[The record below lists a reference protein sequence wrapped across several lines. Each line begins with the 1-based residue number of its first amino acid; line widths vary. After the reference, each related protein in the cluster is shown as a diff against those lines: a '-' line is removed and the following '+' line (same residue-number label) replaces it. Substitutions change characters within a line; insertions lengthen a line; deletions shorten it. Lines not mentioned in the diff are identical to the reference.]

1 MVRITKRGFALTE
14 ESVEELLDCCR
25 DVAKTDALIRDVGG
39 HGRSVSIADYRK
51 TARVVIN
58 QNMIPDTIN
67 ELEEWLGMP
76 ELEVA
81 RIDLLEYV
89 KGDHFSL
96 HKDTFSGKKEL
107 LELNPK
113 LKDLA
118 KQTHLYD
125 REVSTSTL
133 IYTSNNLEGGELY
146 LFEDK
151 ERNGSQVID
160 LKVGETVAFPSS
172 TFHEVTKVT
181 EGRRVSLVS
190 WFKKRL
196 THSV

>member
-1 MVRITKRGFALTE
+1 MVRITKRGFGISE
-14 ESVEELLDCCR
+14 ESIQELLDCCR
-25 DVAKTDALIRDVGG
+25 DVAKTDARIKTAGSNSRGVA
-39 HGRSVSIADYRK
+39 IPDYRK
-51 TARVVIN
+51 THRVVIN
-58 QNMIPDTIN
+58 QNMIPDTMN

-81 RIDLLEYV
+81 QIDLLEYV

-125 REVSTSTL
+125 REISTSTL

-151 ERNGSQVID
+151 ERNGSQVVD
-160 LKVGETVAFPSS
+160 LKVGETIAFPSD

-181 EGRRVSLVS
+181 EGRRVSLVA
-190 WFKKRL
+190 WFRKRL

>member
-1 MVRITKRGFALTE
+1 MVRITKRGFGISE
-14 ESVEELLDCCR
+14 ESIQELLDCCR
-25 DVAKTDALIRDVGG
+25 DVAKTDARIKTAGSNSRGVA
-39 HGRSVSIADYRK
+39 IPDYRK
-51 TARVVIN
+51 THRVVIN
-58 QNMIPDTIN
+58 QNMIPDTMN

-81 RIDLLEYV
+81 QIDLLEYV

-146 LFEDK
+146 LFEDR
-151 ERNGSQVID
+151 ERNGSQVVD
-160 LKVGETVAFPSS
+160 LKVGETIAFPST

-181 EGRRVSLVS
+181 EGRRVSLVA
-190 WFKKRL
+190 WFRKRL

>member
-25 DVAKTDALIRDVGG
+25 DVAKTDALIKTAGSHSRGV
-39 HGRSVSIADYRK
+39 RIPDYRK
-51 TARVVIN
+51 THRVAIN
-58 QNMIPDTIN
+58 QNMIPDTMN

-81 RIDLLEYV
+81 QIDLLEYV

-113 LKDLA
+113 LKDLS

-160 LKVGETVAFPSS
+160 LKVGETVAFPSN

-181 EGRRVSLVS
+181 EGRRVSLVV
-190 WFKKRL
+190 WFRKRL

>member
-25 DVAKTDALIRDVGG
+25 DVAKTDARIKTAGSNSRG
-39 HGRSVSIADYRK
+39 VSIPEYRK
-51 TARVVIN
+51 THRVVIN
-58 QNMIPDTIN
+58 QNMIPDTMN

-81 RIDLLEYV
+81 QIDLLEYV

-113 LKDLA
+113 LVRL
-118 KQTHLYD
+118 
-125 REVSTSTL
+125 
-133 IYTSNNLEGGELY
+133 
-146 LFEDK
+146 LFK
-151 ERNGSQVID
+151 
-160 LKVGETVAFPSS
+160 L
-172 TFHEVTKVT
+172 
-181 EGRRVSLVS
+181 
-190 WFKKRL
+190 
-196 THSV
+196 

>member
-14 ESVEELLDCCR
+14 ESIQELLDCCR
-25 DVAKTDALIRDVGG
+25 DVAKTDALIKTAGS
-39 HGRSVSIADYRK
+39 HGRGVAIPDYRK
-51 TARVVIN
+51 THRVVIN
-58 QNMIPDTIN
+58 QHMIPDTMN

-76 ELEVA
+76 ELEIAQV
-81 RIDLLEYV
+81 DLLEYV
-89 KGDHFSL
+89 EGDHFSL

-113 LKDLA
+113 LTKLA
-118 KQTHLYD
+118 DKTHLYD

-151 ERNGSQVID
+151 ERNGSQVVD
-160 LKVGETVAFPSS
+160 LKVGETVAFPSN

-181 EGRRVSLVS
+181 EGRRVSLVV
-190 WFKKRL
+190 WFRKRL

>member
-14 ESVEELLDCCR
+14 ESIEELLDCCR
-25 DVAKTDALIRDVGG
+25 DVAKTDARIKTAGS
-39 HGRSVSIADYRK
+39 HGRGVSIPDYRK
-51 TARVVIN
+51 THRVVIN
-58 QNMIPDTIN
+58 QTMIPDTMNDIA
-67 ELEEWLGMP
+67 EWLGMP

-81 RIDLLEYV
+81 QIDLLEYV

-160 LKVGETVAFPSS
+160 LKVGETVAFPSN

-181 EGRRVSLVS
+181 EGRRVSLVA
-190 WFKKRL
+190 WFRKRL

>member
-1 MVRITKRGFALTE
+1 MVRITKRGFGISE
-14 ESVEELLDCCR
+14 ESIQELLDCCR
-25 DVAKTDALIRDVGG
+25 DVAKTDARIKTAGSNSRGVA
-39 HGRSVSIADYRK
+39 IPDYRK
-51 TARVVIN
+51 THRVVIN
-58 QNMIPDTIN
+58 QNMIPDTMN

-81 RIDLLEYV
+81 QIDLLEYV

-151 ERNGSQVID
+151 ERNGSQVVD
-160 LKVGETVAFPSS
+160 LKVGETIAFPSD

-181 EGRRVSLVS
+181 EGRRVSLVA
-190 WFKKRL
+190 WFRKRL

>member
-1 MVRITKRGFALTE
+1 
-14 ESVEELLDCCR
+14 
-25 DVAKTDALIRDVGG
+25 
-39 HGRSVSIADYRK
+39 
-51 TARVVIN
+51 
-58 QNMIPDTIN
+58 
-67 ELEEWLGMP
+67 MP

-81 RIDLLEYV
+81 QFDLLEYV
-89 KGDHFSL
+89 KGDNFSL
-96 HKDTFSGKKEL
+96 HKDTCSGKKEL

-160 LKVGETVAFPSS
+160 LKVGETVAFPSN

-181 EGRRVSLVS
+181 EGRRVSLVA
-190 WFKKRL
+190 WFRKRL

>member
-14 ESVEELLDCCR
+14 ESIEELLDCCR
-25 DVAKTDALIRDVGG
+25 DVAKTDARIKTAGSNSRG
-39 HGRSVSIADYRK
+39 VSIPEYRK
-51 TARVVIN
+51 THRVVIN
-58 QNMIPDTIN
+58 QNLIPDTMN

-81 RIDLLEYV
+81 QIDLLEYV

-133 IYTSNNLEGGELY
+133 IYTSDNLEGGELY

-160 LKVGETVAFPSS
+160 LKVGETVAFPSN

-181 EGRRVSLVS
+181 EGRRVSLVA
-190 WFKKRL
+190 WFRKRL

>member
-14 ESVEELLDCCR
+14 ESIEELLDCCR
-25 DVAKTDALIRDVGG
+25 DVAKTDARIKTAGSNSRG
-39 HGRSVSIADYRK
+39 VSIPEYRK
-51 TARVVIN
+51 THRVVIN
-58 QNMIPDTIN
+58 QNMIPDTMN

-81 RIDLLEYV
+81 QIDLLEYV

-133 IYTSNNLEGGELY
+133 IYTSDNLEGGELY

-160 LKVGETVAFPSS
+160 LKVGETVAFPSN

-181 EGRRVSLVS
+181 EGRRVSLVA
-190 WFKKRL
+190 WFRKRL

>member
-14 ESVEELLDCCR
+14 ESIQELLDCCE
-25 DVAKTDALIRDVGG
+25 DVDKTDAAIIKTVGSNTG
-39 HGRSVSIADYRK
+39 VRIPNYRK
-51 TARVVIN
+51 THRVKIN
-58 QNMIPDTIN
+58 QNMIPDTMN

-76 ELEVA
+76 ELEIA
-81 RIDLLEYV
+81 QIDLLEYV
-89 KGDHFSL
+89 EGSYFTL

-113 LKDLA
+113 LTELA

-133 IYTSNNLEGGELY
+133 IYTSDNLEGGELY
-146 LFEDK
+146 LYEDREK
-151 ERNGSQVID
+151 NGSQVVD
-160 LKVGETVAFPSS
+160 LKVGETVAFPSN
-172 TFHEVTKVT
+172 TFHEVTKLT
-181 EGRRVSLVS
+181 KGRRVCLVA

>member
-1 MVRITKRGFALTE
+1 MVRITKRGFGISE
-14 ESVEELLDCCR
+14 ESIQELLDCCR
-25 DVAKTDALIRDVGG
+25 DVAKTDARIKTAGSNSRGVA
-39 HGRSVSIADYRK
+39 IPDYRK
-51 TARVVIN
+51 THRVVIN
-58 QNMIPDTIN
+58 QNMIPDTMN

-76 ELEVA
+76 ELEIA
-81 RIDLLEYV
+81 QIDLLEYV

-146 LFEDK
+146 LFEDR
-151 ERNGSQVID
+151 ERNGSQVVD
-160 LKVGETVAFPSS
+160 LKVGETIAFPST

-181 EGRRVSLVS
+181 EGRRVSLVA
-190 WFKKRL
+190 WFRKRL

>member
-1 MVRITKRGFALTE
+1 
-14 ESVEELLDCCR
+14 
-25 DVAKTDALIRDVGG
+25 
-39 HGRSVSIADYRK
+39 
-51 TARVVIN
+51 
-58 QNMIPDTIN
+58 MIPDTMN

-81 RIDLLEYV
+81 QIDLLEYV

-160 LKVGETVAFPSS
+160 LKVGETVAFPSN

-181 EGRRVSLVS
+181 EGRRVSLVA
-190 WFKKRL
+190 WFRKRL

>member
-25 DVAKTDALIRDVGG
+25 DVAKTDAKIKTAGSNSRGVA
-39 HGRSVSIADYRK
+39 IPDYRK
-51 TARVVIN
+51 THRVVIN
-58 QNMIPDTIN
+58 QHMIPDTMN

-81 RIDLLEYV
+81 QIDLLEYV

-96 HKDTFSGKKEL
+96 HKDTFSGEKEL

-113 LKDLA
+113 LKDLS
-118 KQTHLYD
+118 KQTHLYN

-160 LKVGETVAFPSS
+160 LKVGETIAFPSN

-181 EGRRVSLVS
+181 EGRRVSLVA
-190 WFKKRL
+190 WFRKRL

>member
-14 ESVEELLDCCR
+14 ESIEELLDCCR
-25 DVAKTDALIRDVGG
+25 DVAKTDARIKTAGSISRG
-39 HGRSVSIADYRK
+39 VSIPEYRK
-51 TARVVIN
+51 THRVVIN
-58 QNMIPDTIN
+58 QNMIPDTMN

-81 RIDLLEYV
+81 QIDLLEYV

-133 IYTSNNLEGGELY
+133 IYTSDNLEGGELY

-160 LKVGETVAFPSS
+160 LKVGETVAFPSN

-181 EGRRVSLVS
+181 EGRRVSLVA
-190 WFKKRL
+190 WFRKRL

>member
-25 DVAKTDALIRDVGG
+25 DVAKTDALIKNAGS
-39 HGRSVSIADYRK
+39 HGRGVSIPDYRK
-51 TARVVIN
+51 THRVVIN
-58 QNMIPDTIN
+58 QHMIPDTMN

-81 RIDLLEYV
+81 QIDLLEYV

-113 LKDLA
+113 LKDLS

-160 LKVGETVAFPSS
+160 LKVGETIAFPSN

-181 EGRRVSLVS
+181 EGRRVSLVA
-190 WFKKRL
+190 WFRKRL

>member
-1 MVRITKRGFALTE
+1 MVGIIKKGIALTE
-14 ESVEELLDCCR
+14 ESIQELLDCCE
-25 DVAKTDALIRDVGG
+25 DVAKTDAIIKTAGSNS
-39 HGRSVSIADYRK
+39 HGVSIPDYRK
-51 TARVVIN
+51 THRVVIN
-58 QNMIPDTIN
+58 QTMIPDTMN
-67 ELEEWLGMP
+67 ELEEWLGNP
-76 ELEVA
+76 EVEIGQ
-81 RIDLLEYV
+81 IDLLEYV
-89 KGDHFSL
+89 EGSYFAL

-113 LKDLA
+113 LTELA

-125 REVSTSTL
+125 REVSSSTL
-133 IYTSNNLEGGELY
+133 IYTSDNLEGGELC
-146 LFEDK
+146 LFEDR

-172 TFHEVTKVT
+172 TFHEVTKIT
-181 EGRRVSLVS
+181 KGRRVSLVA